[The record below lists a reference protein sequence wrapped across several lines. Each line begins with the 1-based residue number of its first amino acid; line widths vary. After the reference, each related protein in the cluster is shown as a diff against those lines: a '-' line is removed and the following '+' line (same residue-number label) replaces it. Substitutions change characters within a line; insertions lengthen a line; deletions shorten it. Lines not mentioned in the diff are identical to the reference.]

1 MILKIEKK
9 CWLLLAIVVCITS
22 FTGIETVYA
31 VNKTAVTSRDE
42 FVWFNGRQAYRQ
54 VFLYSDVYIP
64 RECHAH
70 SSSWLRIAT

>member
-31 VNKTAVTSRDE
+31 VNKTAVTSRE
-42 FVWFNGRQAYRQ
+42 SLSGSTGVRLLLI
-54 VFLYSDVYIP
+54 LYQNLY
-64 RECHAH
+64 
-70 SSSWLRIAT
+70 LL